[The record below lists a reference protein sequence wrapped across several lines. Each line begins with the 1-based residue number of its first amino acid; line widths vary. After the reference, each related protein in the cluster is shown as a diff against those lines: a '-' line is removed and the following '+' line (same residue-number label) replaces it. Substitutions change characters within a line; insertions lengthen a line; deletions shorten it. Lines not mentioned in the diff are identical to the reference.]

1 MDIITRM
8 EIKRLLQQKIVYFFL
23 GLFIFAVI
31 AYSGLLTS
39 LALRNL
45 VNADEKVLGGL
56 YFPEF
61 MLRFYSTN
69 IGALFM
75 AMVTALFI
83 CEDRQTGL
91 LIQPLLHG
99 RTKKE
104 VLSAKMKMLCFFSTM
119 MITAITIIVYGIS
132 FLRWGTQIFSTPVF
146 YQTMSKYA
154 LVALSFIPLELFL
167 ILLAFHA
174 RHTIMVLGETFLL
187 LIFFVLLNQ
196 SFPKA
201 ASLFPLYYPY
211 QWIINQEFQAL
222 TWPEIFPGLLNFFF
236 YSSLF
241 YFLILTRSNKIN
253 FDR

>member
-8 EIKRLLQQKIVYFFL
+8 EIKRLFQQKIVYFFL

-83 CEDRQTGL
+83 CEDRQTSDRSVN
-91 LIQPLLHG
+91 P
-99 RTKKE
+99 T
-104 VLSAKMKMLCFFSTM
+104 V
-119 MITAITIIVYGIS
+119 
-132 FLRWGTQIFSTPVF
+132 TPW
-146 YQTMSKYA
+146 A
-154 LVALSFIPLELFL
+154 
-167 ILLAFHA
+167 
-174 RHTIMVLGETFLL
+174 
-187 LIFFVLLNQ
+187 N
-196 SFPKA
+196 
-201 ASLFPLYYPY
+201 
-211 QWIINQEFQAL
+211 
-222 TWPEIFPGLLNFFF
+222 
-236 YSSLF
+236 
-241 YFLILTRSNKIN
+241 
-253 FDR
+253 